1 MSAQRILH
9 AHVHLL
15 ARPVV
20 IISPGIDQRH
30 LEVIQLHER
39 AGDRLT
45 GAGGYRGTRRLV
57 TSWPEETGL
66 QRVDF
71 LVARADM
78 GKIARGGMAT
88 GAMRGK
94 KGLTLLGI
102 AGCAGSL
109 TGVLLGVEAPV
120 GRQINLQVQIFR
132 DVVDLLGCQTRE
144 RWHASLRPA
153 VLDDGADRFTFFIM
167 ENGGGPQQI
176 GPLSAPC
183 IFAMARSAVVF
194 KQSLTFLR
202 RCLVRRRSEAEKCPD
217 AVVLAGAALL
227 LRMKR
232 EQDCRT
238 H

>member
-1 MSAQRILH
+1 
-9 AHVHLL
+9 
-15 ARPVV
+15 
-20 IISPGIDQRH
+20 
-30 LEVIQLHER
+30 
-39 AGDRLT
+39 
-45 GAGGYRGTRRLV
+45 
-57 TSWPEETGL
+57 
-66 QRVDF
+66 
-71 LVARADM
+71 M

-167 ENGGGPQQI
+167 ENGGGSQQI
-176 GPLSAPC
+176 GPLSA
-183 IFAMARSAVVF
+183 VLF

-217 AVVLAGAALL
+217 VVVLAGAALL
-227 LRMKR
+227 LRMER